1 MNGWEIISRF
11 PVPPYT
17 RRIGWWLCTIFL
29 TANVSTFKV
38 GLGISRTNADS
49 HGIRFTRHCIE
60 FFVVKTK
67 WFVRSNVNMIL
78 TLQNSSQ
85 YSSRAAGSKRIA
97 LEIYF
102 YERVCH
108 MFLMSRCRGGW
119 DLWLCTFFGYL
130 RKDNRCTM
138 PNSNFFPRAKHF
150 FFESC
155 HCAAVPFTQ
164 VPKSNNLLLVRQ
176 NVQRT
181 SPNLMCSKY
190 DPSNW
195 IQLEVQLDL
204 QLFATVD

>member
-1 MNGWEIISRF
+1 MLVEAEAVSTVPKFCPWDLRLLPGTNRYYSKSHANAFGTTMNGWKIISRF

-49 HGIRFTRHCIE
+49 HGIRFSRHCIE

-67 WFVRSNVNMIL
+67 WFVRSNVNVIL

-97 LEIYF
+97 LQIYF

-150 FFESC
+150 FFRKLPLRSGSLY
-155 HCAAVPFTQ
+155 ASTQ
-164 VPKSNNLLLVRQ
+164 IK
-176 NVQRT
+176 
-181 SPNLMCSKY
+181 
-190 DPSNW
+190 
-195 IQLEVQLDL
+195 
-204 QLFATVD
+204 